1 VVERVVFLVEQLVE
15 LVEEQVDHL
24 LVDLEVKDLQVVT
37 VQLIEE
43 LAVVEAEDKLELQ
56 TMLVVTV
63 VQV

>member
-1 VVERVVFLVEQLVE
+1 VVERVVSLVEQLVE
-15 LVEEQVDHL
+15 LLEEQVDHL
-24 LVDLEVKDLQVVT
+24 SVDLEVKDLQVVT

-56 TMLVVTV
+56 TMLVVMV

>member
-1 VVERVVFLVEQLVE
+1 MVFLVEQVVE
-15 LVEEQVDHL
+15 LVEERVDHL
-24 LVDLEVKDLQVVT
+24 LVGLVVKDLRVVM

-56 TMLVVTV
+56 IMLVVMV

>member
-1 VVERVVFLVEQLVE
+1 VFLVEQLVE